1 MTRRIQFP
9 GIEWLGRALS
19 AAAGDQ
25 NRCGARIGLFVLAS
39 WIGAAAPVSV
49 RAQEVVEVADDIACP
64 SCLVETGPP
73 VTLAAPDDSIWFSSL
88 WDLRVS
94 RDSEGNYIAAPVN
107 GNGLIAVFSPD
118 GTYRS
123 AYGRIGEGPG
133 EFATDIS
140 LLVEVGDGDVLYAID
155 PVHIHTLAPRAEG
168 SLDQA
173 RMPVRVIGDAVVL
186 QNGIAVEATVRTEAG
201 IATVQLLQPDGT
213 IVQSIGATETDN
225 EAGGDFTL
233 RRTLGT
239 SNDRMDVWSARI
251 DRFHITRYGPD
262 GEAKARIERT
272 TSLFQPS
279 ASFIPGAPFQV
290 PAQSVITG
298 IVQDGDGLLWI
309 AFTRPPHSFSPLA
322 NPGGAFD
329 DLVGG
334 ERPLSDRELNRD
346 MNRFLHTT
354 VEVLDLSAGT
364 VIARRDFDEQVRF
377 VRTRDD
383 DVLVQSLRVVEYGR
397 FECIVTPLAL
407 RRPDQPNSRP

>member
-1 MTRRIQFP
+1 MTRRIQLH
-9 GIEWLGRALS
+9 GIEWLGRAPS
-19 AAAGDQ
+19 AAAGDR

-39 WIGAAAPVSV
+39 WIGAAAPMSV

-73 VTLAAPDDSIWFSSL
+73 VTLVAPDDSIWFSSL
-88 WDLRVS
+88 SGLRVS

-107 GNGLIAVFSPD
+107 GNGLIAVFSTD

-133 EFATDIS
+133 EFATDIP

-186 QNGIAVEATVRTEAG
+186 QSGIAVEATVRTGAG

-225 EAGGDFTL
+225 ETGGDFTL

-239 SNDRMDVWSARI
+239 SNDRMEVWSARI

-279 ASFIPGAPFQV
+279 ASFKPGAPFQA
-290 PAQSVITG
+290 PSHTAITG

-334 ERPLSDRELNRD
+334 ERPLSDLELNMD

-383 DVLVQSLRVVEYGR
+383 DVLVQSLRVDEYGR
-397 FECIVTPLAL
+397 YECIVTPLAL
-407 RRPDQPNSRP
+407 RRPD